1 MERLRVILVDDEL
14 PSLENLQQKIREFC
28 PDLEIVAA
36 TQKPE
41 TAIKLIEQHHPDLV
55 FLDIEMP
62 RMNGFKMLEEIKEID
77 FEVVF
82 TTAYNFYAIDAV
94 RISAFDYLVKPISVN
109 DLQNTVA
116 RLLKKSDIPT
126 EQKLNILPQ
135 NISPSQL
142 QTDKITIS
150 TNDGVEFYEIGKIV
164 RIESSSNYSK
174 VFFMDGKSI
183 LVTKLLKELEETLL
197 PYRFFRIHNSH
208 LINLNYIKK
217 YIRGDGGQVI
227 LENNEIIDVSRRK
240 KEEFLKLIG

>member
-1 MERLRVILVDDEL
+1 MILIDDEL
-14 PSLENLQQKIREFC
+14 PSLENLQHKILEFC

-41 TAIKLIEQHHPDLV
+41 IALKLIAQHQPDII

-62 RMNGFKMLEEIKEID
+62 RMNGFRLLEEIEVKD

-82 TTAYNFYAIDAV
+82 TTAYNYYAIDAV

-116 RLLKKSDIPT
+116 RLFKKAAQNPKQKT
-126 EQKLNILPQ
+126 EILSQ
-135 NISPSQL
+135 NISRVQL
-142 QTDKITIS
+142 QNDKITIS
-150 TNDGVEFYEIGKIV
+150 TIDGVEFYEIKSII

-174 VFFMDGKSI
+174 VFFIDGKNI
-183 LVTKLLKELEETLL
+183 LVTKLLKEFEEILSS
-197 PYRFFRIHNSH
+197 YRFFRIHNSH
-208 LINLNYIKK
+208 LVNLNYIKK

-227 LENNEIIDVSRRK
+227 LENDEVIDVSRRK

>member
-1 MERLRVILVDDEL
+1 MERLKVILVDDEL
-14 PSLENLQQKIREFC
+14 PSLENLQQKILEFC

-41 TAIKLIEQHHPDLV
+41 SAIQLIEKHHPDLV

-62 RMNGFKMLEEIKEID
+62 RMNGFKMLEEIEEID

-116 RLLKKSDIPT
+116 RLLKKTGQPT
-126 EQKLNILPQ
+126 RQKLDILPQ
-135 NISPSQL
+135 SISPSQL

-150 TNDGVEFYEIGKIV
+150 TNNGVEFYVIGSII

-174 VFFMDGKSI
+174 VFFMDGNSI
-183 LVTKLLKELEETLL
+183 LVSKLLKDFEETLL
-197 PYRFFRIHNSH
+197 SYRFFRIHNSH

-227 LENNEIIDVSRRK
+227 LENNEVIDVSRRK